1 MSLISS
7 WGLIRGWEAFHR
19 LRPTRPEALKRPLR
33 QPRHVLTLAG
43 MRVAPV
49 RPVGELGTS
58 LDFSVAPKAPVPF
71 SRLEPELRAQGWS
84 IERAGLPGFAQAF
97 TA

>member
-1 MSLISS
+1 
-7 WGLIRGWEAFHR
+7 
-19 LRPTRPEALKRPLR
+19 
-33 QPRHVLTLAG
+33 

-49 RPVGELGTS
+49 RLVGELGTS
-58 LDFSVAPKAPVPF
+58 LDFSVAQKAPVPF

-84 IERAGLPGFAQAF
+84 IECAGLPGFAQAF